1 VRYDPNIKAEEGKTI
16 YMTLQSTKNPYCTDI
31 IKTLWSLLDE
41 EEDHEKIISLLKKF
55 DGILPKIF
63 SEVVTDE
70 LNSQDREVKLR
81 AIKKFSIF
89 WKLTALDYPE
99 YKPFYEKD
107 TDLRRYV
114 ALHNMLH
121 ILEDTDPTLR
131 LSCRGW
137 LSDSKQHYRRILDP
151 LLEEFL

>member
-1 VRYDPNIKAEEGKTI
+1 
-16 YMTLQSTKNPYCTDI
+16 M
-31 IKTLWSLLDE
+31 WSLLDE
-41 EEDHEKIISLLKKF
+41 EEDHQKIVTLLRKF
-55 DGILPKIF
+55 DGLLPKIF

-70 LNSQDREVKLR
+70 LNHKDREVKVR
-81 AIKKFSIF
+81 AIKKFTIF
-89 WKLTALDYPE
+89 WKLTALDYPQ

-121 ILEDTDPTLR
+121 ILEDNDPTLR
-131 LSCRGW
+131 LSCKSW
-137 LSDSKQHYRRILDP
+137 LSESKNFYRRILDP

>member
-1 VRYDPNIKAEEGKTI
+1 V
-16 YMTLQSTKNPYCTDI
+16 
-31 IKTLWSLLDE
+31 KTLWSLLDV
-41 EEDHEKIISLLKKF
+41 EEDHEKIVSLLTKF
-55 DGILPKIF
+55 DKILPKIF

-70 LNSQDREVKLR
+70 LNSKEREIKIR

-89 WKLTALDYPE
+89 WKLTAKDYNE

-121 ILEDTDPTLR
+121 ILEDNDPTLR
-131 LSCRGW
+131 LSCKSW
-137 LSDSKQHYRRILDP
+137 LSESKANYRRILDP

>member
-1 VRYDPNIKAEEGKTI
+1 
-16 YMTLQSTKNPYCTDI
+16 M
-31 IKTLWSLLDE
+31 
-41 EEDHEKIISLLKKF
+41 
-55 DGILPKIF
+55 PKIF

-70 LNSQDREVKLR
+70 LNSKDREVKIR

-89 WKLTALDYPE
+89 WKLTAKDYTD

-114 ALHNMLH
+114 ALHHMLH
-121 ILEDTDPTLR
+121 ILDDNDPTLR
-131 LSCRGW
+131 LSCKSW
-137 LSDSKQHYRRILDP
+137 LSESKLYYRRILDP